1 MFDRS
6 EQINGSR
13 REQHL
18 LDVASTLRRQLDILD
33 QDGWSIAAARLS
45 SVIDAV
51 DADLESLN
59 SPDPGD

>member
-6 EQINGSR
+6 EQIDGST
-13 REQHL
+13 REQRL
-18 LDVASTLRRQLDILD
+18 LDVASTLRCQLDILD

-45 SVIDAV
+45 SVVDAV

-59 SPDPGD
+59 SRDAGD

>member
-1 MFDRS
+1 MFGRS
-6 EQINGSR
+6 EQTNESR
-13 REQHL
+13 QEQRL
-18 LDVASTLRRQLDILD
+18 LDVANTLRRQLDILD

-59 SPDPGD
+59 SPDSGD

>member
-6 EQINGSR
+6 EQTNESR
-13 REQHL
+13 QEQRL
-18 LDVASTLRRQLDILD
+18 LDVANTLRRQLDILD

-59 SPDPGD
+59 SPDSGD